1 MRIAVVNLLM
11 RTAKSERPIPQLD
24 RTIPKENLV
33 ADSPMVVALGDE
45 LARMG
50 HDVDIFVG
58 SIFKVIGDR
67 GGGKTASL
75 VSTQEK
81 LKSLF
86 PPTYYPF
93 APSVGHRLDKG
104 GYDVVMT
111 TDLIQPCTLMSM
123 NARSSKRGVFVWEE
137 LASHPRFPVSW
148 YSKALYAALRAR
160 KFRGIRR
167 AMPRSESA
175 REFLLSQG
183 VPPALVSQIIP
194 NAVDCNTFSPLQG
207 EDFFDRAGLQ
217 GPPRPRTLMVARV
230 DRTKGIETFL
240 KAVRIAKDR
249 GHKGGFVLKATG
261 KSTSGVEAA
270 AKAAGVERQVSIIG
284 GYLPRK
290 DLANLMASC
299 DLCAAPSTG
308 DLLFFVPLEA
318 MASGLP
324 VITTTQTH
332 HARTFA
338 DGKAGAVIDANDPES
353 LARTIIE
360 ISEDRDRLRRMSAAA
375 RDTAVNEFSMESVA
389 RRLVEEF
396 QRD

>member
-1 MRIAVVNLLM
+1 MRIAIVNLLM
-11 RTAKSERPIPQLD
+11 RTAKSELPLPQMD
-24 RTIPKENLV
+24 KTIPRENLV

-45 LARMG
+45 LAKLG

-58 SIFKVIGDR
+58 SIFKIVGGR
-67 GGGKTASL
+67 GKGRNASL
-75 VSTQEK
+75 VSVEEK
-81 LKSLF
+81 LRFLF

-93 APSVGHRLDKG
+93 APSVMSLLDKG
-104 GYDVVMT
+104 GYDIVMT

-123 NARSSKRGVFVWEE
+123 CSRPTKPGLFVWEE
-137 LASHPRFPVSW
+137 LASHPRFPVRW
-148 YSKALYAALRAR
+148 YSKALYAVMRAR
-160 KFRGIRR
+160 RFRGIRR

-175 REFLLSQG
+175 REFLLSHG
-183 VPPALVSQIIP
+183 VPPALVSRTIP
-194 NAVDCNTFSPLQG
+194 NAVDCKLFTPDHD
-207 EDFFDRAGLQ
+207 EDFFERTGAKA
-217 GPPRPRTLMVARV
+217 PARPRTLMVARV

-240 KAVRIAKDR
+240 RAVKVATDR

-261 KSTSGVEAA
+261 KSTSEVEEAARNIGVE
-270 AKAAGVERQVSIIG
+270 GLVSIIG
-284 GYLPRK
+284 GYLPRE

-338 DGKAGAVIDANDPES
+338 DGRAGVIIEPNDPAALAGAIIGISGDAQ
-353 LARTIIE
+353 
-360 ISEDRDRLRRMSAAA
+360 RLRRMSTAA
-375 RDTAVNEFSMESVA
+375 RETAVAEFSLESVA

-396 QRD
+396 EQP